1 MYTLYTLAFDID
13 VKELLDKKKA
23 SVEPQ
28 SDYNFLFRVNSG
40 KELLNTIIG
49 THMYRYDNDDLEDEE
64 QVELVG
70 DFFQELNDLGDL
82 WEDLEPRD
90 RIKAEFE
97 LNNSIKELED
107 RGFWIFG
114 GKNKEYRKFPFQD
127 KDEEKIITFICATIY
142 VVKSTNPRIK
152 KFSVS
157 KESIYVKNGGQG

>member
-1 MYTLYTLAFDID
+1 MLFFISMYTLYTLAFDID

-114 GKNKEYRKFPFQD
+114 
-127 KDEEKIITFICATIY
+127 
-142 VVKSTNPRIK
+142 
-152 KFSVS
+152 
-157 KESIYVKNGGQG
+157 